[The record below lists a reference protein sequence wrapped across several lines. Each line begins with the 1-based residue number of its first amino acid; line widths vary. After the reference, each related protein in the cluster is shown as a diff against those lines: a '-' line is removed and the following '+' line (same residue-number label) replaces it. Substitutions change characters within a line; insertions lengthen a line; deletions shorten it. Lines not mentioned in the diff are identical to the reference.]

1 MCEKLSTPI
10 TLISA
15 NGIFAVHKD
24 TALLRIFRSNTFK
37 SFTKSD
43 TLVKVG
49 SLAGQL
55 IGGQLIGGQLI
66 EFQLVN

>member
-1 MCEKLSTPI
+1 MFWNELEHSLIEILLAAVLESVNAHVRKLSTPI

-43 TLVKVG
+43 TTL
-49 SLAGQL
+49 L
-55 IGGQLIGGQLI
+55 
-66 EFQLVN
+66 